1 MKAVV
6 LTRSGGPEVFE
17 VLERP
22 DPAVGAGEV
31 RIAVHAAGLNFADT
45 MARVGLYPAAP
56 KPPCVLGYEVAGE
69 VETIGEGVS
78 GLTLGQRVMA
88 GTKFGGQ
95 AELAVAHARDV
106 MPMPEHL
113 SFEEGAAFC
122 VNYGTAYAAL
132 MIMGG
137 LREGNRVLIH
147 AAAGG
152 VGIAATQVARIAGA
166 EIFGTASAAKH
177 EAIKAQG
184 VDHPI
189 DYRTQD
195 FKAEVRRLTN
205 GEGVDVILDP
215 MGPTSFRK
223 DYRILRPGGRLIM
236 CGLSEAMNENGR
248 DMRATLRSLL
258 RMPTSTMPW
267 WNAGRLLNQ
276 NRGVFGLNLLSWWRR
291 EGGMDRITAPLLSD
305 LNSKQLMPVVA
316 RSYPFE
322 QAGDA
327 HRYLAERR
335 NIGKVV
341 LTPH

>member
-6 LTRSGGPEVFE
+6 LTRTGGPEGFE

-22 DPAVGAGEV
+22 DPVVGAGEV

-69 VETIGEGVS
+69 VETVGEGVS
-78 GLTLGQRVMA
+78 GLTVGQRVMA
-88 GTKFGGQ
+88 GTQFGGQ
-95 AELAVAHARDV
+95 AELAVAQARDV
-106 MPMPEHL
+106 MPLPEHL

-152 VGIAATQVARIAGA
+152 VGIAATQLARIVGA

-177 EAIKAQG
+177 DAIKAQG

-189 DYRTQD
+189 DYRSQD
-195 FKAEVRRLTN
+195 FKAEIRRMTN

-248 DMRATLRSLL
+248 DMRATLRSLM

-305 LNSKQLMPVVA
+305 LNRKQLMPVVA

-341 LTPH
+341 LTPR

>member
-1 MKAVV
+1 M

-78 GLTLGQRVMA
+78 GLTVGQRVMA

-95 AELAVAHARDV
+95 AELAVAQARDV
-106 MPMPEHL
+106 MPMPDHL

-195 FKAEVRRLTN
+195 FKAEIKRMTN

-248 DMRATLRSLL
+248 DMRATLRSLV

-327 HRYLAERR
+327 HRYLDERR

-341 LTPH
+341 LTPQ

>member
-6 LTRSGGPEVFE
+6 LTRTGGPEMFE

-69 VETIGEGVS
+69 VEALGEGVS
-78 GLTLGQRVMA
+78 GLTVGQRVMA
-88 GTKFGGQ
+88 GTQFGGQ
-95 AELAVAHARDV
+95 AELAVAQARDV

-152 VGIAATQVARIAGA
+152 VGIAATQVASIVGA

-184 VDHPI
+184 VHHPI
-189 DYRTQD
+189 DYRNQD
-195 FKAEVRRLTN
+195 FKAEIRRMTN

-236 CGLSEAMNENGR
+236 CGLSEAMSENGR

-305 LNSKQLMPVVA
+305 LNRKQLMPVVA

-322 QAGDA
+322 QAADA

-341 LTPH
+341 LTPR

>member
-6 LTRSGGPEVFE
+6 LTRTGGPDMFE

-22 DPAVGAGEV
+22 DPAVRAGEV
-31 RIAVHAAGLNFADT
+31 RIAVRAAGLNFADT

-69 VETIGEGVS
+69 VESIGEGVS
-78 GLTLGQRVMA
+78 GLTVGQRVMA
-88 GTKFGGQ
+88 GTQFGGQ
-95 AELAVAHARDV
+95 AELAVALARDV

-137 LREGNRVLIH
+137 LRERDRVLIH

-152 VGIAATQVARIAGA
+152 VGIAATQIARNVGA
-166 EIFGTASAAKH
+166 EIFATASAAKH

-184 VDHPI
+184 VQHAI
-189 DYRTQD
+189 DYRDQD
-195 FKAEVRRLTN
+195 FKAEIRRLTN

-215 MGPTSFRK
+215 MGPLSFRK

-236 CGLSEAMNENGR
+236 SGLSEAMDENGR
-248 DMRATLRSLL
+248 SLKAVLSSVLRS
-258 RMPTSTMPW
+258 PTSTMPW
-267 WNAGRLLNQ
+267 WNIGRLLNQ

-305 LNSKQLMPVVA
+305 LQSERLRPVVA
-316 RSYPFE
+316 QSFPFE
-322 QAGDA
+322 QAGEA

-341 LTPH
+341 LTPE

>member
-6 LTRSGGPEVFE
+6 LTRTGGPGMFE
-17 VLERP
+17 VMERP
-22 DPAVGAGEV
+22 DPDVGAGEV

-69 VETIGEGVS
+69 VETVGEGVS
-78 GLTLGQRVMA
+78 GLIVGQRVMA
-88 GTKFGGQ
+88 GTQFGGQ
-95 AELAVAHARDV
+95 AELAVAQARDV

-152 VGIAATQVARIAGA
+152 VGIAATQIARIAGA

-177 EAIKAQG
+177 EAIRAQG

-195 FKAEVRRLTN
+195 FKAEVKRITN

-236 CGLSEAMNENGR
+236 YGLSEAMNENGR
-248 DMRATLRSLL
+248 DTRAAIRSLL

-341 LTPH
+341 LTPR

>member
-78 GLTLGQRVMA
+78 GLTVGQRVMA

-95 AELAVAHARDV
+95 AELAVAQARDV

-195 FKAEVRRLTN
+195 FKAEIRRLTN

-305 LNSKQLMPVVA
+305 LNRKQLMPVVA

-322 QAGDA
+322 QAADA

-341 LTPH
+341 LTPR

>member
-6 LTRSGGPEVFE
+6 LTRTGGPEMFE

-69 VETIGEGVS
+69 VEALGEGVS

-88 GTKFGGQ
+88 GTQFGGQ
-95 AELAVAHARDV
+95 AELAVAQARDV

-152 VGIAATQVARIAGA
+152 VGIAATQVASIVGA

-184 VDHPI
+184 VHHPI
-189 DYRTQD
+189 DYRNQD
-195 FKAEVRRLTN
+195 FKAEIRRMTN

-236 CGLSEAMNENGR
+236 CGLSEAMSENGR

-305 LNSKQLMPVVA
+305 LNRKQLMPVVA

-322 QAGDA
+322 QAADA

-341 LTPH
+341 LTPR

>member
-1 MKAVV
+1 
-6 LTRSGGPEVFE
+6 
-17 VLERP
+17 
-22 DPAVGAGEV
+22 
-31 RIAVHAAGLNFADT
+31 
-45 MARVGLYPAAP
+45 
-56 KPPCVLGYEVAGE
+56 
-69 VETIGEGVS
+69 VETVGEGVS
-78 GLTLGQRVMA
+78 GLTVGQRVMA
-88 GTKFGGQ
+88 GTQFGGQ
-95 AELAVAHARDV
+95 AELAVAQARDV
-106 MPMPEHL
+106 MPLPEHL

-152 VGIAATQVARIAGA
+152 VGIAATQLARIVGA

-177 EAIKAQG
+177 DAIKAQG

-189 DYRTQD
+189 DYRSQD
-195 FKAEVRRLTN
+195 FKAEIRRMTN

-248 DMRATLRSLL
+248 DMRATLRSLM

-305 LNSKQLMPVVA
+305 LNRKQLMPVVA

-341 LTPH
+341 LTPR

>member
-6 LTRSGGPEVFE
+6 LTRTGGPGMFE
-17 VLERP
+17 VMERP
-22 DPAVGAGEV
+22 DPDVGAGEV

-69 VETIGEGVS
+69 VETVGEGVS
-78 GLTLGQRVMA
+78 GLIVGQRVMA
-88 GTKFGGQ
+88 GTQFGGQ
-95 AELAVAHARDV
+95 AELAVAQARDV

-152 VGIAATQVARIAGA
+152 VGIAATQIARIAGA

-195 FKAEVRRLTN
+195 FKAEVKRITN

-236 CGLSEAMNENGR
+236 YGLSEAMNENGR
-248 DMRATLRSLL
+248 DMRAALRSLL

-341 LTPH
+341 LTPR

>member
-6 LTRSGGPEVFE
+6 LTRTGGPEGFE

-22 DPAVGAGEV
+22 DPVVGAGEV
-31 RIAVHAAGLNFADT
+31 RIAVQAAGLNFADT

-69 VETIGEGVS
+69 VETVGEGVS
-78 GLTLGQRVMA
+78 GLTVGQRVMA
-88 GTKFGGQ
+88 GTQFGGQ
-95 AELAVAHARDV
+95 AELAVAQARDV

-152 VGIAATQVARIAGA
+152 VGIAATQIARIVGA

-177 EAIKAQG
+177 DAIEAQG

-189 DYRTQD
+189 DYRNQD
-195 FKAEVRRLTN
+195 FKAEIRRMTN

-236 CGLSEAMNENGR
+236 YGLSEAMNENGR
-248 DMRATLRSLL
+248 DMKATLRSLL

-305 LNSKQLMPVVA
+305 LNRKQLVPVVA

-341 LTPH
+341 LTPR

>member
-1 MKAVV
+1 M
-6 LTRSGGPEVFE
+6 
-17 VLERP
+17 ERP
-22 DPAVGAGEV
+22 DPDVGAGEV

-69 VETIGEGVS
+69 VETVGEGVS
-78 GLTLGQRVMA
+78 GLTVGQRVMA
-88 GTKFGGQ
+88 GTQFGGQ
-95 AELAVAHARDV
+95 AELAVAQARDV

-152 VGIAATQVARIAGA
+152 VGIAATQIARIAGA

-195 FKAEVRRLTN
+195 FKAEVKRLTN

-236 CGLSEAMNENGR
+236 YGLSEAMNENGR
-248 DMRATLRSLL
+248 DTRAAIRSLL

-341 LTPH
+341 LTPR

>member
-1 MKAVV
+1 V
-6 LTRSGGPEVFE
+6 LTGTGGPEMFE

-31 RIAVHAAGLNFADT
+31 RIAVRAAGLNFADT

-69 VETIGEGVS
+69 VEALGEGVS
-78 GLTLGQRVMA
+78 GLTVGQRVMA
-88 GTKFGGQ
+88 GTQFGGQ
-95 AELAVAHARDV
+95 AELAVAQARDV

-152 VGIAATQVARIAGA
+152 VGIAATQVARIVGA

-177 EAIKAQG
+177 DAIKAQG

-189 DYRTQD
+189 DYRNQD
-195 FKAEVRRLTN
+195 FKAEIRRMTN

-248 DMRATLRSLL
+248 DMRATLRSLM

-305 LNSKQLMPVVA
+305 LNRKQLVPVVA
-316 RSYPFE
+316 RSFPFE

-341 LTPH
+341 LTPR

>member
-6 LTRSGGPEVFE
+6 LTRTGGPEMFE
-17 VLERP
+17 VLDRP
-22 DPAVGAGEV
+22 DPTFGAGEV

-69 VETIGEGVS
+69 VESIGEGVS
-78 GLTLGQRVMA
+78 GLTVGQRVMA
-88 GTKFGGQ
+88 GTQFGGQ
-95 AELAVAHARDV
+95 AELAVARARDV
-106 MPMPEHL
+106 MPMPDHL

-122 VNYGTAYAAL
+122 VNYATAYAAL
-132 MIMGG
+132 IIMGG
-137 LREGNRVLIH
+137 LRERDRVLIH

-152 VGIAATQVARIAGA
+152 VGIAASQIARNLGA
-166 EIFGTASAAKH
+166 DIYGTASAAKH
-177 EAIKAQG
+177 DAIKAQG
-184 VDHPI
+184 VDHAI
-189 DYRTQD
+189 DYRAQD
-195 FKAEVRRLTN
+195 FKAEIRRLTN
-205 GEGVDVILDP
+205 GEGVDVILDA

-236 CGLSEAMNENGR
+236 YGLSEAMNENGR
-248 DMRATLRSLL
+248 SVRAAISSVLRI
-258 RMPTSTMPW
+258 PTSTMPW
-267 WNAGRLLNQ
+267 WNAGRMLNQ

-305 LNSKQLMPVVA
+305 LESKRLQPVVA

-341 LTPH
+341 LTPR

>member
-6 LTRSGGPEVFE
+6 LTRTGGPEMFE
-17 VLERP
+17 VQERP
-22 DPAVGAGEV
+22 DPAVGAGQV
-31 RIAVHAAGLNFADT
+31 RIAVRAAGLNFADT

-78 GLTLGQRVMA
+78 GLTVGQQVMA
-88 GTKFGGQ
+88 GTQFGGQ
-95 AELAVAHARDV
+95 AELAVAQARDV

-122 VNYGTAYAAL
+122 VTYGTAYAAL

-152 VGIAATQVARIAGA
+152 VGIAATQIARNVGA
-166 EIFGTASAAKH
+166 EIFGTASASKH
-177 EAIKAQG
+177 DAIKAQG

-195 FKAEVRRLTN
+195 FKAEIRRMTN

-248 DMRATLRSLL
+248 DLRATLRSLL

-291 EGGMDRITAPLLSD
+291 EGGMDRITAPLLTD
-305 LNSKQLMPVVA
+305 LNRKQLVPVVA
-316 RSYPFE
+316 RSFPFE

-341 LTPH
+341 LTPR

>member
-6 LTRSGGPEVFE
+6 LTRTGGPGVFE
-17 VLERP
+17 VQERP
-22 DPAVGAGEV
+22 NPEVGAGEV
-31 RIAVHAAGLNFADT
+31 RIAVRAAGLNFADT

-78 GLTLGQRVMA
+78 GLTVGQRVMA
-88 GTKFGGQ
+88 GTQFGGQ
-95 AELAVAHARDV
+95 AELAVARARDV
-106 MPMPEHL
+106 LPMPEHL
-113 SFEEGAAFC
+113 SYEEGAAFC

-152 VGIAATQVARIAGA
+152 VGIAATQIARIVGA

-177 EAIKAQG
+177 DAIKAQG

-189 DYRTQD
+189 DYRNQD
-195 FKAEVRRLTN
+195 FKAEVRRMTN

-236 CGLSEAMNENGR
+236 CGLSEAMNEKGR
-248 DMRATLRSLL
+248 DMRAALRSLM

-305 LNSKQLMPVVA
+305 LNRKQLMPVVGG
-316 RSYPFE
+316 SYPFE
-322 QAGDA
+322 QAADA

-341 LTPH
+341 LTPR

>member
-6 LTRSGGPEVFE
+6 LTRTGGPGMFE
-17 VLERP
+17 VMERP
-22 DPAVGAGEV
+22 DPDVGAGEV

-69 VETIGEGVS
+69 VETVGEGVS
-78 GLTLGQRVMA
+78 GLIVGQRVMA
-88 GTKFGGQ
+88 GTQFGGQ
-95 AELAVAHARDV
+95 AELAVAQARDV

-152 VGIAATQVARIAGA
+152 VGIAATQIARIAGA

-195 FKAEVRRLTN
+195 FKAEVKRITN

-236 CGLSEAMNENGR
+236 YGLSEAMNENGR
-248 DMRATLRSLL
+248 DTRAALRSLL

-291 EGGMDRITAPLLSD
+291 EGGMDRITGPLLSD

-341 LTPH
+341 LTPR

>member
-31 RIAVHAAGLNFADT
+31 RIAVRAAGLNFADT

-78 GLTLGQRVMA
+78 GLTVGQRVMA

-95 AELAVAHARDV
+95 AELAVAQARDV

-137 LREGNRVLIH
+137 LRERNRVLIH

-195 FKAEVRRLTN
+195 FKAEIRRLTN

-322 QAGDA
+322 QTGDA

>member
-6 LTRSGGPEVFE
+6 LTRTGGPEMFE

-31 RIAVHAAGLNFADT
+31 RIAVRAAGLNFADT

-69 VETIGEGVS
+69 VETVGEGVS
-78 GLTLGQRVMA
+78 GLTVGQRVMA
-88 GTKFGGQ
+88 GTQFGGQ
-95 AELAVAHARDV
+95 AELAVAQARDV

-122 VNYGTAYAAL
+122 VNYGTAYAGL

-152 VGIAATQVARIAGA
+152 VGIAATQIARIVGA

-177 EAIKAQG
+177 DAIKAQG

-189 DYRTQD
+189 DYRNQD

-215 MGPTSFRK
+215 MGPTSFRI

-248 DMRATLRSLL
+248 DLRATLRSLM

-305 LNSKQLMPVVA
+305 LNRKLLVPVVA
-316 RSYPFE
+316 RSFPFE

-341 LTPH
+341 LTPR

>member
-1 MKAVV
+1 M
-6 LTRSGGPEVFE
+6 LTRTGGPEGFE

-22 DPAVGAGEV
+22 DPVVGAGEV
-31 RIAVHAAGLNFADT
+31 RIAVRAAGLNFADT

-69 VETIGEGVS
+69 VETVGEGVS
-78 GLTLGQRVMA
+78 GLTVGQRVMA
-88 GTKFGGQ
+88 GTQFGGQ
-95 AELAVAHARDV
+95 AELAVAQARDV

-152 VGIAATQVARIAGA
+152 VGIAATQIARIVGA

-177 EAIKAQG
+177 DAIKAQG

-189 DYRTQD
+189 DYRNQD
-195 FKAEVRRLTN
+195 FKAEIRRMTN

-248 DMRATLRSLL
+248 DMRATLRSLV

-291 EGGMDRITAPLLSD
+291 EGGMDRITAPLLND
-305 LNSKQLMPVVA
+305 LNRKQLTPVVA
-316 RSYPFE
+316 SSYPFQ

-341 LTPH
+341 LTPR

>member
-6 LTRSGGPEVFE
+6 LTRTGGPEGFE

-22 DPAVGAGEV
+22 DPVVGAGEV

-69 VETIGEGVS
+69 VETVGEGVS
-78 GLTLGQRVMA
+78 GLTVGQRVMA
-88 GTKFGGQ
+88 GTQFGGQ
-95 AELAVAHARDV
+95 AELAVAQARDV

-137 LREGNRVLIH
+137 LREENRVLIH

-152 VGIAATQVARIAGA
+152 VGIAATQIARIVGA

-177 EAIKAQG
+177 DAIKAQG

-189 DYRTQD
+189 DYRSQD
-195 FKAEVRRLTN
+195 FKAEIRRMTN

-236 CGLSEAMNENGR
+236 YGLSEAMNENGR

-305 LNSKQLMPVVA
+305 LNRKQLVPVVA

-341 LTPH
+341 LTPR

>member
-6 LTRSGGPEVFE
+6 LTRTGGPGMFE
-17 VLERP
+17 VMERP
-22 DPAVGAGEV
+22 DPDVGAGEV

-56 KPPCVLGYEVAGE
+56 KPPCILGYEVAGE
-69 VETIGEGVS
+69 VETVGEGVS
-78 GLTLGQRVMA
+78 GLTVGQRVMA
-88 GTKFGGQ
+88 GTQFGGQ
-95 AELAVAHARDV
+95 AELAVAQARDV

-137 LREGNRVLIH
+137 LREGHRVLIH

-152 VGIAATQVARIAGA
+152 VGIAATQIARIAGA

-195 FKAEVRRLTN
+195 FKAEVKRITN

-236 CGLSEAMNENGR
+236 YGLSEAMNENGR
-248 DMRATLRSLL
+248 DTRAALRSLL

-291 EGGMDRITAPLLSD
+291 EGGMDRITGPLLSD

-341 LTPH
+341 LTPR

>member
-1 MKAVV
+1 
-6 LTRSGGPEVFE
+6 
-17 VLERP
+17 
-22 DPAVGAGEV
+22 
-31 RIAVHAAGLNFADT
+31 
-45 MARVGLYPAAP
+45 
-56 KPPCVLGYEVAGE
+56 
-69 VETIGEGVS
+69 
-78 GLTLGQRVMA
+78 MA
-88 GTKFGGQ
+88 GTQFGGQ
-95 AELAVAHARDV
+95 AELAVAQARDV

-137 LREGNRVLIH
+137 LREGHRVLIH

-267 WNAGRLLNQ
+267 WHAGRLLNQ

-316 RSYPFE
+316 RSYPFG

-341 LTPH
+341 LTPQ

>member
-1 MKAVV
+1 M

-45 MARVGLYPAAP
+45 WRGWVCTPAP

-69 VETIGEGVS
+69 VETIGEGVT
-78 GLTLGQRVMA
+78 GLTVGQRVMA

-195 FKAEVRRLTN
+195 FKAEV
-205 GEGVDVILDP
+205 
-215 MGPTSFRK
+215 
-223 DYRILRPGGRLIM
+223 
-236 CGLSEAMNENGR
+236 
-248 DMRATLRSLL
+248 
-258 RMPTSTMPW
+258 
-267 WNAGRLLNQ
+267 
-276 NRGVFGLNLLSWWRR
+276 
-291 EGGMDRITAPLLSD
+291 
-305 LNSKQLMPVVA
+305 
-316 RSYPFE
+316 
-322 QAGDA
+322 GD
-327 HRYLAERR
+327 
-335 NIGKVV
+335 
-341 LTPH
+341 

>member
-31 RIAVHAAGLNFADT
+31 RIAVRAAGLNFADT

-78 GLTLGQRVMA
+78 GLTVGQRVMA

>member
-1 MKAVV
+1 MRAVV
-6 LTRSGGPEVFE
+6 LTRTGGPEGFQ

-22 DPAVGAGEV
+22 DPVVGAGEV
-31 RIAVHAAGLNFADT
+31 RIAVQAAGLNFADT

-69 VETIGEGVS
+69 VETVGEGVS
-78 GLTLGQRVMA
+78 GLIVGQRVMA
-88 GTKFGGQ
+88 GTQFGGQ
-95 AELAVAHARDV
+95 AELAVAQARDV

-152 VGIAATQVARIAGA
+152 VGIAATQIARIAGA

-195 FKAEVRRLTN
+195 FKAEVKRITN

-236 CGLSEAMNENGR
+236 YGLSEAMNENGR
-248 DMRATLRSLL
+248 DTRAALRSLL

-341 LTPH
+341 LTPR

>member
-1 MKAVV
+1 MRAVV
-6 LTRSGGPEVFE
+6 LTRTGGPEGFQ

-22 DPAVGAGEV
+22 DPVVGAGEV

-69 VETIGEGVS
+69 VETVGEGVS
-78 GLTLGQRVMA
+78 GLTVGQRVMA
-88 GTKFGGQ
+88 GTQFGGQ
-95 AELAVAHARDV
+95 AELAVAQARDV

-152 VGIAATQVARIAGA
+152 VGIAATQIARIVGA

-177 EAIKAQG
+177 DAIKAQG

-189 DYRTQD
+189 DYRNQD
-195 FKAEVRRLTN
+195 FKAEIRRMTN

-236 CGLSEAMNENGR
+236 YGLSEAMNENGR
-248 DMRATLRSLL
+248 DMKATLRSLL

-305 LNSKQLMPVVA
+305 LNRKQLVPVVA

-341 LTPH
+341 LTPR

>member
-6 LTRSGGPEVFE
+6 LTRTGGPGMFE
-17 VLERP
+17 VMERP
-22 DPAVGAGEV
+22 DPDVGAGEV

-69 VETIGEGVS
+69 VETVGEGVS
-78 GLTLGQRVMA
+78 GLIVGQRVMA
-88 GTKFGGQ
+88 GTQFGGQ
-95 AELAVAHARDV
+95 AELAVAQARDV

-152 VGIAATQVARIAGA
+152 VGIAATQIARIAGA

-195 FKAEVRRLTN
+195 FKAEVKRITN

-236 CGLSEAMNENGR
+236 YGLSEAMNENGR
-248 DMRATLRSLL
+248 DMRAALRSLL

-291 EGGMDRITAPLLSD
+291 EGGMDRITGPLLSD

-341 LTPH
+341 LTPR

>member
-6 LTRSGGPEVFE
+6 LTRTGGPEMFE

-31 RIAVHAAGLNFADT
+31 RIAVRAAGLNFADT

-69 VETIGEGVS
+69 VEALGEGVS
-78 GLTLGQRVMA
+78 GLTVGQRVMA
-88 GTKFGGQ
+88 GTQFGGQ
-95 AELAVAHARDV
+95 AELAVAQARDV

-152 VGIAATQVARIAGA
+152 VGIAATQVARIVGA

-177 EAIKAQG
+177 DAIKAQG

-189 DYRTQD
+189 DYRNQD
-195 FKAEVRRLTN
+195 FKAEIRRMTN

-248 DMRATLRSLL
+248 DMRATLRSLM

-267 WNAGRLLNQ
+267 WNAGRGVKAAWIGSLHLFSVISTVNSWYRWS
-276 NRGVFGLNLLSWWRR
+276 RGLFPSSRPVTR
-291 EGGMDRITAPLLSD
+291 TA
-305 LNSKQLMPVVA
+305 
-316 RSYPFE
+316 
-322 QAGDA
+322 
-327 HRYLAERR
+327 
-335 NIGKVV
+335 
-341 LTPH
+341 T

>member
-1 MKAVV
+1 MRAVV
-6 LTRSGGPEVFE
+6 LTRTGGPEGFQ

-22 DPAVGAGEV
+22 DPVVGAGEV

-56 KPPCVLGYEVAGE
+56 KPPCILGYEVAGE
-69 VETIGEGVS
+69 VEKVGEGVS
-78 GLTLGQRVMA
+78 GLTVGQRVMA
-88 GTKFGGQ
+88 GTQFGGQ
-95 AELAVAHARDV
+95 AELAVAQARDV

-177 EAIKAQG
+177 DAIKAQG

-189 DYRTQD
+189 DYRNQD
-195 FKAEVRRLTN
+195 FKAEIRRMTN

-248 DMRATLRSLL
+248 DLRATLRSLL

-291 EGGMDRITAPLLSD
+291 EGGMDRITAPLLND
-305 LNSKQLMPVVA
+305 LNRKQLTPVVA
-316 RSYPFE
+316 SSYPFQ

-341 LTPH
+341 LTPR